1 MLSVTNL
8 YDLKTMKI
16 KENFKVRDIAGEH
29 LIVSQG
35 RLEVDMTQVISLNET
50 ALLLWVGLVG
60 RDFTVEDAADILL
73 SNYSIPKE
81 LAFEDAQRWIERLVG
96 CGVIDA

>member
-1 MLSVTNL
+1 
-8 YDLKTMKI
+8 MKI

-35 RLEVDMTQVISLNET
+35 RLEADMTQVISLNET
-50 ALLLWVGLVG
+50 AFLLWTELVG
-60 RDFTVEDAADILL
+60 RDFTAKDAADILL
-73 SNYSIPKE
+73 ADYSIPE
-81 LAFEDAQRWIERLVG
+81 ERALADAQRWIERLVG